1 MPLTDDQEQ
10 LEHELRVEQMTVNI
24 DAGRVNIEKMRFD
37 IEQSNKQLRRQT
49 VAIVVTAMGVVV
61 GAFAA
66 GAAWWNYFGSHH

>member
-10 LEHELRVEQMTVNI
+10 LEHELRVRQMTTNIEQMN
-24 DAGRVNIEKMRFD
+24 ANIEKMRHD
-37 IEQSNKQLRRQT
+37 IRLSEKQLARQT
-49 VAIVVTAMGVVV
+49 VALVVTAMGVVV